1 MSKGYSVP
9 AGSKTVFAH
18 WVDSSNPSKG
28 VTLNESGGGAIA
40 SYGVSAGGGGGTVV
54 IEHTFDAVLIGA
66 TSDETITLS
75 YSG

>member
-18 WVDSSNPSKG
+18 WVDSSNPAKG

-66 TSDETITLS
+66 TNDETITLS